1 MTEIDVKLV
10 EIFRGRNDVI
20 VRLVEVVVGVVLII
34 AAHVAGINRLGQVDL
49 GQVFGL
55 KFVVNHSLSIMGVYD
70 DAMQL

>member
-1 MTEIDVKLV
+1 MKLV

-55 KFVVNHSLSIMGVYD
+55 KFVVKSFSFHHGCL
-70 DAMQL
+70 